1 MIRRALPVVL
11 FALVILLIINVY
23 EKEPVPGA
31 GEATE
36 ERRLSSDD
44 FLLDTFCT
52 ISIYEGGDE
61 AALESAR
68 ELLRYYDRLFSPQGE
83 GSDIARINERTED
96 CVIIAQDT
104 AELFMSIE
112 SVYESAGGDL
122 EVAIEPLTSLWNV
135 KERTVPPD
143 EREIEEASSKVF
155 HGGWHIKESENGV
168 YYFCADEKE
177 LKVDVGAFAKGF
189 IADRLKQQLVAD
201 GVSSGIINL
210 GGNVLCI
217 GSRADGSPFLIG
229 IRYPDNKEQGYVRS
243 LEISDES
250 VVTAGRYERFFE
262 YEGRAYHHII
272 DTETGWPAES
282 GLLSV
287 TVTGE
292 SSAICDALA
301 TTLFVKGEEEGLSYL
316 ELYNDSYDACYE
328 AYFIDEELDITYSET
343 DE

>member
-23 EKEPVPGA
+23 EKEPVPGS
-31 GEATE
+31 GEAAE

-155 HGGWHIKESENGV
+155 HGGWHIEGPENGV
-168 YYFCADEKE
+168 YYFCAEEKE

-217 GSRADGSPFLIG
+217 GSQPSGEPFVIG
-229 IRYPDNKEQGYVRS
+229 IRKPGDEPDSISFKI
-243 LEISDES
+243 EIDDGS
-250 VVTAGRYERFFE
+250 VVTAGIYERYFE
-262 YEGRAYHHII
+262 YGGRIYHHII
-272 DTETGWPAES
+272 DPNTGYPVENELS
-282 GLLSV
+282 SV
-287 TVTGE
+287 TVTGDC
-292 SSAICDALA
+292 SAICDALA
-301 TTLFVKGEEEGLSYL
+301 TTLLIKGMEEGSGYLSSFNERYGMD
-316 ELYNDSYDACYE
+316 YR
-328 AYFIDEELDITYSET
+328 AYFIDKELNVTGPF
-343 DE
+343 